1 MTVNEIDGQGKQ
13 IRILVLCGG
22 PSQER
27 EVSLRSGAAVAKACH
42 ELGHKV
48 IVSDVC
54 ADDLFALK
62 QEFDI
67 VFPVLHGEFGEDGQ
81 LQRILED
88 RGDVANNWSH
98 LAEF

>member
-1 MTVNEIDGQGKQ
+1 VNELSGQGKQ

-27 EVSLRSGAAVAKACH
+27 EVSLRSGHAVAKACR

-62 QEFDI
+62 QGFDI
-67 VFPVLHGEFGEDGQ
+67 VFPVLRGEFGEDVQ

-88 RGDVANNWSH
+88 RGDIANNWSQ